1 MKKIVLIFIGLIV
14 FIGIMTGQDFINS
27 NETLLTG
34 FSEKISGNDFN
45 YSSTIPG
52 YEDCML
58 VRASTGKLVME
69 WKTEPVP
76 ENFKQKEAIFLWLSG
91 LGSNLGNGKMIM
103 TVNGTEEL
111 EFYTSRKERW
121 EVKSPGGVSLTFV
134 TNAVDGA
141 GDLFGFMFLRVPA
154 KLIQKGKPVTVRVR
168 GSASGSQAWYMAF
181 KRPLKSGITV
191 SSSPAI
197 IQTKSGSAQ
206 VIGVNIYHFGT
217 PEKGKLF
224 IDGKMI
230 KKIDIRFGHQ
240 FHRITIP
247 EIKLTQEVKFRF
259 ESPSLKDEKA
269 LTIQPVR
276 KWHVNFVQHSHTD
289 IGYTRAQ
296 DEILAEHLRYIDYA
310 LDYCDQTDD
319 YPDDAKF
326 RWTCEASWPVDEYL
340 KVRPE
345 SQIER
350 LKKRVKEGRIEIT
363 GMYFNF
369 DELPDEQTLAAS
381 LQPLKRFK
389 EQEIPVTTAMQ
400 DDVNGI
406 AWCFSDFFPQAGVK
420 YLNMGTHGHRALIC
434 FDKPTAFWWES
445 PSGNR
450 MLAFRAEHYMTGNSF
465 GIHTGNFNRF
475 ENNVLNYLEDLE
487 EKGYPFDII
496 HIQHSGFSTD
506 NSPPSTL
513 SSEMIKKWNEIY
525 EWPKLR
531 SATVSEFF
539 KEIEKNHS
547 DDLPV
552 YKAAW
557 PDWWTDGFGS
567 GARELAAS
575 RNAHVDLI
583 ANTGGMSMAMLMGA
597 VMPTG
602 FPQRVAEINRAL
614 LFYDEHTFG
623 SSESVRDP
631 YGESTMLQRRQK
643 EAYAWEAYKRARVLG
658 EEVMGQLQSKVL
670 KTDVPTLAVFNT
682 LNWKRSGMITVY
694 IDHQI
699 IPKDR
704 KFRIIDENNTE
715 IKAQAFGHRSDGTY
729 WGIWVNDIPKF
740 GYKNFRIELLDSYN
754 TPSEESENDFSV
766 LENEWYKII
775 IDRKKGAITS
785 IYDKRLNTELTD
797 PEAEYPMGTFIYER
811 LGNRSQMESYTLTD
825 YQRYLLDTVYVES
838 VSSGPM
844 YDVVHFAG
852 ESRNCCYEPQGFRS
866 ELRLYHTEPLIEM
879 HFTLQKKPVTDPEG
893 VYISFPFMLE
903 DGKIF
908 CDVPGGTMEAGVDQI
923 PGSSNDWNTVQN
935 FVSVRN
941 DEMQIIFG
949 SHEAPLMQFGAI
961 NTGRYK
967 AGATPESTHIYSWPM
982 NNYWVT
988 NFNADQQGSFTWTY
1002 YITTRKDNQL
1012 KNATRTG
1019 WENRIPFLAR
1029 VIPAGNKKNPLS
1041 SGTVL
1046 DLSSE
1051 NLLLVNVKPVNASS
1065 LLIQMREING
1075 TETNLRIFHPDNK
1088 SAYMLQTSDVTGAP
1102 LAIPESEL
1110 HFKPFETKLIK
1121 IDLKK

>member
-1 MKKIVLIFIGLIV
+1 
-14 FIGIMTGQDFINS
+14 
-27 NETLLTG
+27 
-34 FSEKISGNDFN
+34 
-45 YSSTIPG
+45 
-52 YEDCML
+52 
-58 VRASTGKLVME
+58 ME

-76 ENFKQKEAIFLWLSG
+76 ENYKQKEVVFLWLSG
-91 LGSNLGNGKMIM
+91 LGSNLGNAKMIM

-111 EFYTSRKERW
+111 EFYTSRKEKW
-121 EVKSPGGVSLTFV
+121 EVKSSGGISLTFV

-141 GDLFGFMFLRVPA
+141 GDLFGFMFLRIPVE
-154 KLIQKGKPVTVRVR
+154 LIKKGKPVTVRVR
-168 GSASGSQAWYMAF
+168 GSASGSQAWYMTF
-181 KRPLKSGITV
+181 KQPLKSGITV

-197 IQTKSGSAQ
+197 IRTKSGNTQ

-217 PEKGKLF
+217 PEKGKLY

-230 KKIDIRFGHQ
+230 KKIDLRFGYQ

-247 EIKLTQEVKFRF
+247 EVKLARDVNLRF
-259 ESPSLKDEKA
+259 ESPGLKDEKKI
-269 LTIQPVR
+269 TIQPVR

-296 DEILAEHLRYIDYA
+296 DEILAEHLRFIDYA

-319 YPDDAKF
+319 YPEDAKF
-326 RWTCEASWPVDEYL
+326 RWTCEASWPVNEYL
-340 KVRPE
+340 KVRPK
-345 SQIER
+345 SQIKR
-350 LKKRVKEGRIEIT
+350 LKRRVAEGRIEIT

-381 LQPLKRFK
+381 LQPLNLFR
-389 EQEIPVTTAMQ
+389 ENGIPVNAAMQ

-406 AWCFSDFFPQAGVK
+406 AWCFSDFFSQTGVK

-465 GIHTGNFNRF
+465 GIHTDNFNRF
-475 ENNVLNYLEDLE
+475 ENNVLSYLKALE
-487 EKGYPFDII
+487 EKGYPYDII

-513 SSEMIKKWNEIY
+513 SSKMIKKWNEVY
-525 EWPKLR
+525 AWPKPR
-531 SATVSEFF
+531 SATLSEFF
-539 KEIEKNHS
+539 KVIEKNYS
-547 DDLPV
+547 DELPV

-567 GARELAAS
+567 GARELTAS
-575 RNAHVDLI
+575 RNAHVNLI
-583 ANTGGMSMAMLMGA
+583 ANTAGISMAMLMGA

-602 FPQRVAEINRAL
+602 FPQRVQEVNRAL

-631 YGESTMLQRRQK
+631 YGESTMVQRRQK
-643 EAYAWEAYKRARVLG
+643 EAYAWEAFKRARILG
-658 EEVMGQLQSKVL
+658 EEVMGQLQSKIS
-670 KTDVPTLAVFNT
+670 KTNVPTLSVFNT

-704 KFRIIDENNTE
+704 RFRIIDENNTE
-715 IKAQAFGHRSDGTY
+715 LKAQAFSHRSDGTY

-740 GYKNFRIELLDSYN
+740 GYKNFRIELMDGFKPPPVRLD
-754 TPSEESENDFSV
+754 NDVSV
-766 LENEWYKII
+766 LENKWYKITI
-775 IDRKKGAITS
+775 NKEKGAVS
-785 IYDKRLNTELTD
+785 NIYDKRLNTELID
-797 PEAEYPMGTFIYER
+797 PEADYPMGTFIYER
-811 LGNRSQMESYTLTD
+811 LGNRSQMEAYTLTD
-825 YQRYLLDTVYVES
+825 YNRYLLDTVYVES
-838 VSSGPM
+838 VSKGPM
-844 YDVVHFAG
+844 YDMIRFVG
-852 ESRNCCYEPQGFRS
+852 ENKACCYEPQGFRL

-893 VYISFPFMLE
+893 IYIAFPFQVKN
-903 DGKIF
+903 GKIF

-941 DEMQIIFG
+941 DEMQIVFG
-949 SHEAPLMQFGAI
+949 SHEAPLMQFGGI

-967 AGATPESTHIYSWPM
+967 AGATPETTHIYSWPM

-988 NFNADQQGSFTWTY
+988 NFNADQQGSFSWSY
-1002 YITTRKDNQL
+1002 YITTRNDNKL
-1012 KNATRTG
+1012 KNATRSG
-1019 WENRIPFLAR
+1019 WENRIPLLAR
-1029 VIPAGNKKNPLS
+1029 VIPAGIRENPLT

-1046 DLSSE
+1046 NFSSE
-1051 NLLLVNVKPVNASS
+1051 NLLLVNIKPVDAST

-1075 TETNLRIFHPDNK
+1075 TGTNLRIFRPDGEK
-1088 SAYMLQTSDVTGAP
+1088 YLIQASDVTGKPVAT
-1102 LAIPESEL
+1102 AEPELS
-1110 HFKPFETKLIK
+1110 FKPFESKFLR
-1121 IDLKK
+1121 IDLNQ